1 MIKINEAV
9 IVEGKYD
16 KIRLSNIVDTVI
28 IQVNGFHIFD
38 DRETLSLI
46 KYYAETSGIIILTD
60 SDTAG
65 FKIRNYIK
73 SFVNNSDKETRILHI
88 YTPDIFGKEK
98 RKQIPSKERKLGVEG
113 ISDDILI
120 KLFSEQGVLVSQAV
134 EREKITKYDL
144 YFFGLSGT
152 ENAAEKRRRLLKSLS
167 LPELLSSS
175 AMLDVIN
182 SKFSKSEFQEFLNKN
197 FIGES

>member
-16 KIRLSNIVDTVI
+16 KIRLSNIVDAVI

-38 DRETLSLI
+38 DKETLSLI

-65 FKIRNYIK
+65 FQIRNFIK
-73 SFVNNSDKETRILHI
+73 SFVSNSKKKTRVLHI
-88 YTPDIFGKEK
+88 YAPDIFGKEK
-98 RKQIPSKERKLGVEG
+98 RKPTPSKEGKIGVEG
-113 ISDDILI
+113 ISDDILRN
-120 KLFSEQGVLVSQAV
+120 LFIEQGVLVENFIA
-134 EREKITKYDL
+134 REKVTKSDL
-144 YFFGLSGT
+144 FLYGLSGT
-152 ENAAEKRRRLLKSLS
+152 ENASENRRKLLKSLS

-175 AMLDVIN
+175 SMLDVIN
-182 SKFSKSEFQEFLNKN
+182 NKFTKSEFHEYLTDN
-197 FIGES
+197 FIGEN

>member
-38 DRETLSLI
+38 DKETLSLI
-46 KYYAETSGIIILTD
+46 KYYAETTGIIILTD
-60 SDTAG
+60 SDAAG

-73 SFVNNSDKETRILHI
+73 SFVNNSDKNTRVLHI

-98 RKQIPSKERKLGVEG
+98 RKQTPSKEGKLGVEG
-113 ISDDILI
+113 ISDDILV
-120 KLFSEQGVLVSQAV
+120 KLFSKQGVLVS
-134 EREKITKYDL
+134 ETEKREKITKSDL
-144 YFFGLSGT
+144 YFFGLSGI
-152 ENAAEKRRRLLKSLS
+152 EGAFEKRRKLLKSLF

-175 AMLDVIN
+175 AMLDVLN
-182 SKFSKSEFQEFLNKN
+182 SKFSKSEFQEYLNEN
-197 FIGES
+197 FFGES

>member
-9 IVEGKYD
+9 VVEGKYD
-16 KIRLSNIVDTVI
+16 KIRLSNIIDTVI

-38 DRETLSLI
+38 DKETLSLI

-73 SFVNNSDKETRILHI
+73 SYINNSEKSTRVLHI

-98 RKQIPSKERKLGVEG
+98 RKQTPSKEGKIGVEG
-113 ISDDILI
+113 ISDEILR
-120 KLFSEQGVLVSQAV
+120 KLFTEHGVLTENAYQK
-134 EREKITKYDL
+134 EKMTKSDL
-144 YFFGLSGT
+144 FFYGFSGT
-152 ENAAEKRRRLLKSLS
+152 ENASDKRRKLLKSLS

-175 AMLDVIN
+175 AMLDVLNNKFSQTEFEEYIN
-182 SKFSKSEFQEFLNKN
+182 SN

>member
-65 FKIRNYIK
+65 FKIRNFIK
-73 SFVNNSDKETRILHI
+73 SYVNNSVKNTRVLHI

-98 RKQIPSKERKLGVEG
+98 RKQAPSKEGKLGVEG
-113 ISDDILI
+113 ISDEILI
-120 KLFSEQGVLVSQAV
+120 KLFSEQGVLVSRDV
-134 EREKITKYDL
+134 EHKKMTKADL
-144 YFFGLSGT
+144 YFYGLSGT
-152 ENAAEKRRRLLKSLS
+152 KNASEKRRKLLKSLS

-175 AMLDVIN
+175 AMLDVLN
-182 SKFSKSEFQEFLNKN
+182 SKFSKNEFQEFMNGN
-197 FIGES
+197 FIGEF

>member
-9 IVEGKYD
+9 VVEGKYD
-16 KIRLSNIVDTVI
+16 KIRLSNIIDAVI
-28 IQVNGFHIFD
+28 IPVNGFHIFD
-38 DRETLSLI
+38 DKETLSLI

-73 SFVNNSDKETRILHI
+73 SFVNNSNKKTSVIHI

-98 RKQIPSKERKLGVEG
+98 RKSSPSKEGKIGVEG
-113 ISDDILI
+113 ISDNVLK
-120 KLFSEQGVLVSQAV
+120 KLFEDFGVKVSEY
-134 EREKITKYDL
+134 EKREKITKTDL
-144 YFFGLSGT
+144 FLFGLSGT
-152 ENAAEKRRRLLKSLS
+152 QNASEIRRKLLKSLS

-182 SKFSKSEFQEFLNKN
+182 NKFSKSEFIEYIESN
-197 FIGES
+197 FRGEI

>member
-73 SFVNNSDKETRILHI
+73 SYVNNSVKNTRVLHI

-98 RKQIPSKERKLGVEG
+98 RKQAPSKEGKLGVEG
-113 ISDDILI
+113 ISDKILT
-120 KLFSEQGVLVSQAV
+120 KLFSEQGVLVSEAV
-134 EREKITKYDL
+134 ENEKMTK
-144 YFFGLSGT
+144 
-152 ENAAEKRRRLLKSLS
+152 
-167 LPELLSSS
+167 
-175 AMLDVIN
+175 
-182 SKFSKSEFQEFLNKN
+182 
-197 FIGES
+197 IGRAHV